1 MKKANN
7 SKFVTRKW
15 NIVNENSKSNYD
27 PTKNVTYNTEILKS
41 NLCDYNDVYILVKSD
56 ITIAA
61 APAEPVGFKNCSP
74 FTKCITKIDGT
85 TLDDAEDLDLVMS
98 MYNLIEYSSNYSE
111 ITASL
116 WFYSED
122 EGTYFNVDIINN
134 NNFQYKAK
142 LLGNTAA
149 QADNTTNENLKNA
162 AISLPLK
169 YSSNFWRSL

>member
-1 MKKANN
+1 
-7 SKFVTRKW
+7 
-15 NIVNENSKSNYD
+15 
-27 PTKNVTYNTEILKS
+27 
-41 NLCDYNDVYILVKSD
+41 
-56 ITIAA
+56 
-61 APAEPVGFKNCSP
+61 
-74 FTKCITKIDGT
+74 
-85 TLDDAEDLDLVMS
+85 MS

-142 LLGNTAA
+142 LLGNAAA